1 MEWYGRER
9 WSETAVG
16 WLKWRWVCV
25 ESAKKTSTK
34 KVRQCIPLLSWKVRE
49 GVKTIGSCFRLTKW
63 KNVVATKIIGVEPG
77 SSARASN
84 SLTTASQCLI
94 CFDKL
99 VLLYQNHLL
108 CDVTLAGRHRLKKK
122 KIEPP
127 PSWSKLFKAV
137 TLRWWIRCEESR
149 SFCPISNKIK

>member
-1 MEWYGRER
+1 MSGKKNLHEGNILYF
-9 WSETAVG
+9 S
-16 WLKWRWVCV
+16 LKVY
-25 ESAKKTSTK
+25 KKTGTK
-34 KVRQCIPLLSWKVRE
+34 KVRQCIPLLSWKVRK

-108 CDVTLAGRHRLKKK
+108 CDVTLAGRRRLKT
-122 KIEPP
+122 IEPP
-127 PSWSKLFKAV
+127 PPWSKLSKAV
-137 TLRWWIRCEESR
+137 ILRWLAIVFVPLHSLRRITKLLSH
-149 SFCPISNKIK
+149 IKQN